1 MSIYS
6 DERGKELVM
15 EGLKAKTKYVRA
27 GLGKRMQLRLTPE
40 VRFIMDES
48 LEKGSRVHTVYSNSR
63 SIKEFVFVWKCSMI
77 IKCPYLVEVFA

>member
-48 LEKGSRVHTVYSNSR
+48 LEKGSRVHTLPILTLDQSKKLFLSGNVQ
-63 SIKEFVFVWKCSMI
+63 
-77 IKCPYLVEVFA
+77 